1 MKKSEIDK
9 VHDLV
14 IDEWI
19 WVIFIILSF
28 LNIRGDECLK
38 NYCYNHN
45 NNDKLLSKK
54 IFKFTVFIS
63 FLIYIYIAG
72 DVTNKYFKKK
82 RENKDTGVLGTRCLS
97 SMLVVVAAF
106 LSLKVQVEDR
116 EAVNPDFE

>member
-1 MKKSEIDK
+1 MRKSEIDK

-38 NYCYNHN
+38 DYCYNHN
-45 NNDKLLSKK
+45 SRDKLLSKK

-63 FLIYIYIAG
+63 FLIYIYIAS
-72 DVTNKYFKKK
+72 DNMNKYFKKK
-82 RENKDTGVLGTRCLS
+82 SANKDPGVLGTRCFS
-97 SMLVVVAAF
+97 SILVVVAAF
-106 LSLKVQVEDR
+106 LSLMIQFNDQETL
-116 EAVNPDFE
+116 NPDLE